1 MQDDFIEE
9 VADIKLKNCMLLDQI
24 EIAEEVNTKMKEK
37 DQDLKQKTKKL
48 QHEAKVRVKKE
59 EWMRK
64 QEEYEEEAQRLEVLL
79 KRKIDLDVV

>member
-48 QHEAKVRVKKE
+48 QHEAKVRVKEE